1 MGIALAL
8 VQQTITSL
16 VNSGSQ
22 IPKWILTEFK
32 GGRQGILAFLF
43 RSPASQFVKVDLV
56 TEDPEQLK
64 RAVQSLKI
72 SGGSYRG
79 PYYEEKA
86 LEGERCHPKQ
96 MRGGVL
102 LTAFSG

>member
-32 GGRQGILAFLF
+32 GGRQG
-43 RSPASQFVKVDLV
+43 VKVDLV

-64 RAVQSLKI
+64 RAVQSLKL
-72 SGGSYRG
+72 GGLGSSRG

-86 LEGERCHPKQ
+86 LEGERCHPK
-96 MRGGVL
+96 GGGS
-102 LTAFSG
+102 F

>member
-1 MGIALAL
+1 MGIALPL
-8 VQQTITSL
+8 VQRTITSL

-22 IPKWILTEFK
+22 IPKWILTNFK
-32 GGRQGILAFLF
+32 GGGQG
-43 RSPASQFVKVDLV
+43 VKVDLV

-72 SGGSYRG
+72 NGGSYSP

-86 LEGERCHPKQ
+86 LEGERYHPKK
-96 MRGGVL
+96 MRGGG
-102 LTAFSG
+102 FF

>member
-1 MGIALAL
+1 MGIALPL
-8 VQQTITSL
+8 VQRTITSL

-22 IPKWILTEFK
+22 IPKWILTNFK
-32 GGRQGILAFLF
+32 GGGQG
-43 RSPASQFVKVDLV
+43 VKVDLV

-72 SGGSYRG
+72 NGGSYSP

-86 LEGERCHPKQ
+86 LEGERCHPR
-96 MRGGVL
+96 RGGPFDSV
-102 LTAFSG
+102 FRVI

>member
-1 MGIALAL
+1 MGKAIPLAR
-8 VQQTITSL
+8 QTIVNL
-16 VNSGSQ
+16 VKSGSQ

-32 GGRQGILAFLF
+32 GGRQG
-43 RSPASQFVKVDLV
+43 VKVDLV

-72 SGGSYRG
+72 SGGSSRA

-86 LEGERCHPKQ
+86 LEGERYHPKK
-96 MRGGVL
+96 MRGGS
-102 LTAFSG
+102 F

>member
-1 MGIALAL
+1 MEKAIPLAR
-8 VQQTITSL
+8 QTIVNL
-16 VNSGSQ
+16 VKSGSQ

-32 GGRQGILAFLF
+32 GGRQG
-43 RSPASQFVKVDLV
+43 VKVDLV

-72 SGGSYRG
+72 NGGSYSP

-86 LEGERCHPKQ
+86 LEGERYHPKK
-96 MRGGVL
+96 MRGGGPFDSV
-102 LTAFSG
+102 FKVI

>member
-1 MGIALAL
+1 MGIAIAL

-32 GGRQGILAFLF
+32 GGRQG
-43 RSPASQFVKVDLV
+43 VKVDLV

-64 RAVQSLKI
+64 RAVQSLKL
-72 SGGSYRG
+72 GGLGSSRG

-96 MRGGVL
+96 MRGGGPFDSV
-102 LTAFSG
+102 FRVI

>member
-1 MGIALAL
+1 MDKAIPLAR
-8 VQQTITSL
+8 QTIVNL
-16 VNSGSQ
+16 VKSGSQ

-32 GGRQGILAFLF
+32 GGRQG
-43 RSPASQFVKVDLV
+43 VKVDLV

-64 RAVQSLKI
+64 RAVQSLKL
-72 SGGSYRG
+72 GGLGSSRG

-96 MRGGVL
+96 MRGGS
-102 LTAFSG
+102 F

>member
-1 MGIALAL
+1 MDKAIPLAR
-8 VQQTITSL
+8 QTIVNL
-16 VNSGSQ
+16 VKSGSQ

-32 GGRQGILAFLF
+32 GGRQG
-43 RSPASQFVKVDLV
+43 VKVDLV

-64 RAVQSLKI
+64 RAVQSLKL
-72 SGGSYRG
+72 GWGSSRG

-96 MRGGVL
+96 MRGGGPFDSV
-102 LTAFSG
+102 FRVI

>member
-1 MGIALAL
+1 MGKAIPLAR
-8 VQQTITSL
+8 QTIVNL
-16 VNSGSQ
+16 VKSGSQ

-32 GGRQGILAFLF
+32 GGRQG
-43 RSPASQFVKVDLV
+43 VKVDLV

-86 LEGERCHPKQ
+86 LEGERSHPK
-96 MRGGVL
+96 GGQGPFDSV
-102 LTAFSG
+102 FRVI

>member
-1 MGIALAL
+1 MGIALPL
-8 VQQTITSL
+8 VQRTITSL

-32 GGRQGILAFLF
+32 GGEQLSVNFFGI
-43 RSPASQFVKVDLV
+43 PGGVKVDLV

-64 RAVQSLKI
+64 RAVQSLKL
-72 SGGSYRG
+72 GWGSSRG

-96 MRGGVL
+96 MRGGS
-102 LTAFSG
+102 F

>member
-1 MGIALAL
+1 MGIALPL
-8 VQQTITSL
+8 VQRTITSL

-32 GGRQGILAFLF
+32 GGSQGA
-43 RSPASQFVKVDLV
+43 KVNLV

-72 SGGSYRG
+72 GGGSQRK

-96 MRGGVL
+96 MRGGGPFDSV
-102 LTAFSG
+102 FRVI

>member
-1 MGIALAL
+1 MGIALPL
-8 VQQTITSL
+8 VQRTITSL

-22 IPKWILTEFK
+22 IPKWILTNFK
-32 GGRQGILAFLF
+32 GGGQG
-43 RSPASQFVKVDLV
+43 VKVDLV

-72 SGGSYRG
+72 NGGSYSP

-86 LEGERCHPKQ
+86 LEGERCHTKQ
-96 MRGGVL
+96 MGGL
-102 LTAFSG
+102 LTAFAG

>member
-1 MGIALAL
+1 MGIALPL
-8 VQQTITSL
+8 VQRTITSL

-32 GGRQGILAFLF
+32 GGPEG
-43 RSPASQFVKVDLV
+43 VKVDLV

-64 RAVQSLKI
+64 RAVQSLRI
-72 SGGSYRG
+72 SGGSSRA

-86 LEGERCHPKQ
+86 LDGEQCHTKQ
-96 MRGGVL
+96 MGGL
-102 LTAFSG
+102 LTAFAG

>member
-22 IPKWILTEFK
+22 IPKWILTNFK
-32 GGRQGILAFLF
+32 GGGQG
-43 RSPASQFVKVDLV
+43 VKVDLV

-72 SGGSYRG
+72 NGGSYSP

-86 LEGERCHPKQ
+86 LEGERYHPKK
-96 MRGGVL
+96 MRGGGPFDSV
-102 LTAFSG
+102 FRVI

>member
-1 MGIALAL
+1 MGIALPL
-8 VQQTITSL
+8 VQRTITSL

-22 IPKWILTEFK
+22 IPKWILTNFK
-32 GGRQGILAFLF
+32 GGGQG
-43 RSPASQFVKVDLV
+43 VKVDLV

-86 LEGERCHPKQ
+86 LEGERYHPKK
-96 MRGGVL
+96 MRGGS
-102 LTAFSG
+102 F

>member
-1 MGIALAL
+1 MGIALPL
-8 VQQTITSL
+8 VQRTITSL

-22 IPKWILTEFK
+22 IPKWILTNFK
-32 GGRQGILAFLF
+32 GGGQG
-43 RSPASQFVKVDLV
+43 VKVDLV

-72 SGGSYRG
+72 NGGSYSP

-86 LEGERCHPKQ
+86 LEGERYHPKK
-96 MRGGVL
+96 MRGGGPFDSV
-102 LTAFSG
+102 FRVI

>member
-1 MGIALAL
+1 MPL
-8 VQQTITSL
+8 VQRTITSL

-22 IPKWILTEFK
+22 IPKWILTNFK
-32 GGRQGILAFLF
+32 GGGQG
-43 RSPASQFVKVDLV
+43 VKVDLV

-64 RAVQSLKI
+64 RAVQSLKL
-72 SGGSYRG
+72 GGLGSSRG

-96 MRGGVL
+96 MRGGS
-102 LTAFSG
+102 F

>member
-1 MGIALAL
+1 MGIALPL
-8 VQQTITSL
+8 VQRTITSL

-22 IPKWILTEFK
+22 IPKWILTNFK
-32 GGRQGILAFLF
+32 GGGQG
-43 RSPASQFVKVDLV
+43 VKVDLV

-72 SGGSYRG
+72 NGGSYSP

-86 LEGERCHPKQ
+86 LEGERCRPNQ
-96 MRGGVL
+96 MRGRGPFDSV
-102 LTAFSG
+102 FRVI

>member
-1 MGIALAL
+1 MPL
-8 VQQTITSL
+8 VQRTITSL

-22 IPKWILTEFK
+22 IPKWILTNFK
-32 GGRQGILAFLF
+32 GGGQG
-43 RSPASQFVKVDLV
+43 VKVDLV

-72 SGGSYRG
+72 NGGSYSP

-86 LEGERCHPKQ
+86 LEGERYHPKK
-96 MRGGVL
+96 MRGGS
-102 LTAFSG
+102 F

>member
-1 MGIALAL
+1 MEKAIPLAR
-8 VQQTITSL
+8 QTIVNL
-16 VNSGSQ
+16 VKSGSQ

-64 RAVQSLKI
+64 RAVQSLKL
-72 SGGSYRG
+72 GGLGSSRG

-96 MRGGVL
+96 MRRG
-102 LTAFSG
+102 SY

>member
-1 MGIALAL
+1 MGIALPL
-8 VQQTITSL
+8 VQRTITSL

-22 IPKWILTEFK
+22 IPKWILTNFK
-32 GGRQGILAFLF
+32 GGGQG
-43 RSPASQFVKVDLV
+43 VKVDLV

-64 RAVQSLKI
+64 RAVQSLKL
-72 SGGSYRG
+72 GGLGSSRG

-96 MRGGVL
+96 MRGGS
-102 LTAFSG
+102 F

>member
-1 MGIALAL
+1 MGIALPL
-8 VQQTITSL
+8 VQRTITSL

-22 IPKWILTEFK
+22 IPKWILTNFK
-32 GGRQGILAFLF
+32 GGGQG
-43 RSPASQFVKVDLV
+43 VKVDLV

-72 SGGSYRG
+72 NGGSYSP

-86 LEGERCHPKQ
+86 LEGERYHPKK

-102 LTAFSG
+102 LTAFSR